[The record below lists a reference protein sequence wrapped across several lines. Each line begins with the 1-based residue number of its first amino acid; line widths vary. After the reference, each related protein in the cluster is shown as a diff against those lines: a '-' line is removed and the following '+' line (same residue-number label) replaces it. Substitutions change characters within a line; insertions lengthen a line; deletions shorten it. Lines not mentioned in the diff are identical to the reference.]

1 MNVLGDIFRYLVA
14 DDFSGFADLSCNS
27 LLYHVNDIRKFLA
40 EIENLNSN
48 CSIRPE
54 SFYEDFVSTDY
65 KLVKDE
71 NGFAHF
77 RQNGTEHEC

>member
-1 MNVLGDIFRYLVA
+1 MA
-14 DDFSGFADLSCNS
+14 DDFSGFTDLSSNS
-27 LLYHVNDIRKFLA
+27 LLYFVNDIRKFFA